1 MGRMVKGLV
10 HSVHE
15 RRRIQT
21 AVLLYLYHF
30 LFLIVCGIQIW
41 LREAWEI
48 WSRVCVCVMVVGQ
61 RVDRCG
67 WCLMKELRPF
77 LVYAHCK

>member
-1 MGRMVKGLV
+1 MVKGLV

-15 RRRIQT
+15 RRRIQA
-21 AVLLYLYHF
+21 AVLLLPLPLPVF
-30 LFLIVCGIQIW
+30 DC
-41 LREAWEI
+41 LRYPNLAEGGLGDLV
-48 WSRVCVCVMVVGQ
+48 SCVCVCVMVVGQ